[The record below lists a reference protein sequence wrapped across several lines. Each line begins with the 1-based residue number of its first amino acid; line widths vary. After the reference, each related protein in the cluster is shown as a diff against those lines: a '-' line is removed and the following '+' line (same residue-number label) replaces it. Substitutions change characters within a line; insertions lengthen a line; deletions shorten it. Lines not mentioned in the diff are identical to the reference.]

1 MSIDIVRIS
10 DVMCDAGKSCGVE
23 SVCLYGGTSK
33 GPQISSLKS
42 GIVTVM
48 KLKVD
53 LECHKCYKKVKK
65 VLAKFPQYKEEGIV
79 SLENLKT
86 FTFRELQQA
95 TDSFS
100 SKNILGAGGAQ
111 QDDAY
116 RNKEKNM
123 SRKRKR
129 KHIDH
134 RDN

>member
-1 MSIDIVRIS
+1 MSIDIIS

-65 VLAKFPQYKEEGIV
+65 VLAKEIRDEKFDEKQNVVTITVNIRKRELSAWKISRLSRSESSNRQQIV
-79 SLENLKT
+79 SVPRTYLGLEVLAM
-86 FTFRELQQA
+86 FTGEQI
-95 TDSFS
+95 SF
-100 SKNILGAGGAQ
+100 
-111 QDDAY
+111 
-116 RNKEKNM
+116 
-123 SRKRKR
+123 
-129 KHIDH
+129 
-134 RDN
+134 